1 MTVNRDDLPVPG
13 VDMASGASAAE
24 EESAPGLQKNRNALS
39 IYLDRSAVPHSE
51 CGSDSGNLGRE
62 RYSMRWILTV
72 LTVLGCWNGLAL
84 GQASRVR
91 VLPAEIALGGTRL
104 SQRVLVVSEL
114 NGAVTADQTGRAR
127 LVSSRPGVVTVVG
140 NTLQAVADGEAE
152 ILATVDGK
160 EARAQVKVTGMGE
173 PARWSFSNHVIPILT
188 RIGCNSGACHG
199 ALAGKGG
206 LKLSL
211 RGYNPEADH
220 FVLTRQAL
228 GRRVNLQQPEKS
240 LLLLKPAM
248 ALNHGGGLKLETTSP
263 EYRIL
268 AEWIAAGAPGPH
280 KEEPQVQ
287 RLEVLPTQAVLRP
300 KETLPIVVRAWYSD
314 GSAGDVTPWAK
325 YNSSEDLVATVDGDG
340 KATVAGHGEAAIT
353 VWYSNLVAAARIAS
367 PLPDPVDPQVFAA
380 AERRN
385 FIDRLVLQKLES
397 LRLPPSPLCNDS
409 EFIRRAFLDA
419 TGTLPTPEEVQKF
432 LADRSADKRD
442 RLIDALLE
450 RTEYVDYWSYKWSD
464 LMLITTKRLP
474 QPAVWSFYQWVRQ
487 SVADNKPWDRFA
499 REVLTVNGSTLQNGS
514 ANYFLL
520 HKDVTDLT
528 EATSVKFL
536 GMSITCARCHNHPLE
551 KWTQDQYWSLANL
564 FARVGLKNG
573 DRPGDVIVQSLPEGD
588 VLHPRRGVA
597 MMPTPL
603 DGKPLPLDSVVDRR
617 RYFVDWL
624 TSEDNPYF
632 ARALVNRVW
641 RNFLGRGLVE
651 AEDDIRQT
659 NPPSNAELLD
669 ALAQE
674 FVAKG
679 YDVKQLIGTIM
690 RSATYQ
696 RSSLA
701 LPGNSGDD
709 RYYSHYLIR
718 RLPAEVIL
726 DAYSQVTGVPT
737 AFTQI
742 KSGGSDSVAAY
753 TGYPLGTR
761 ALQLPDSKV
770 VSQFLDAFGRPDR
783 SQACSCDRQ
792 ADSSVG
798 QALHVNNG
806 QTLNDKLR
814 AKNCR
819 IEAWSSEQVAD
830 AEAVRRVYML
840 GLSREPTA
848 AELRKFTGFLAEAAT
863 DGKTNRREALEDLFW
878 AVLTS
883 KEFLF
888 NR

>member
-1 MTVNRDDLPVPG
+1 
-13 VDMASGASAAE
+13 
-24 EESAPGLQKNRNALS
+24 
-39 IYLDRSAVPHSE
+39 
-51 CGSDSGNLGRE
+51 
-62 RYSMRWILTV
+62 MRWMLS
-72 LTVLGCWNGLAL
+72 LFFVLGCWTGLAV
-84 GQASRVR
+84 GQTTSLR
-91 VLPAEIALGGTRL
+91 VLPGEIALGGTRP
-104 SQRVLVVSEL
+104 SQRLLVVSES
-114 NGAVTADQTGRAR
+114 NHAVTADQTARAR
-127 LVSSRPGVVTVVG
+127 LVSSQPSVVSVAGDTV
-140 NTLQAVADGEAE
+140 QAVGDGEAE
-152 ILATVDGK
+152 IVATVDGTQ
-160 EARAQVKVTGMGE
+160 ARARVKVTGMRE
-173 PARWSFSNHVIPILT
+173 PANWSFTNHIIPILT

-240 LLLLKPAM
+240 LLLLKPTM
-248 ALNHGGGLKLETTSP
+248 ALNHGGGLKLETSSP

-268 AEWIAAGAPGPH
+268 ADWIASGAPGPG
-280 KEEPQVQ
+280 KEEPHAQ
-287 RLEVLPTQAVLRP
+287 RLEVHPTHAVLKP
-300 KETLPIVVRAWYSD
+300 KETLQIVVRVWYSD
-314 GSAGDVTPWAK
+314 GRVQDVTRWAK

-353 VWYSNLVAAARIAS
+353 VWYSNLVAAARVAS
-367 PLPDPVDPQVFAA
+367 PMPVPVDPQRFAT

-385 FIDRLVLQKLES
+385 FIDGLVLQKLES
-397 LRLPPSPLCNDS
+397 LRLPPSPLCSDK
-409 EFIRRAFLDA
+409 EFIRRAFLDT
-419 TGTLPTPEEVQKF
+419 TGTLPTPDEVQKF
-432 LADRSADKRD
+432 LADRSADRRE
-442 RLIDALLE
+442 RLIDSLLE

-528 EATSVKFL
+528 EATAVKFL

-573 DRPGDVIVQSLPEGD
+573 DRPGDVSVQSLPEGD
-588 VLHPRRGVA
+588 VLHPRRGVG
-597 MMPTPL
+597 MPPTPL
-603 DGKPLPLDSVVDRR
+603 DGKPLPLDSAVDRR
-617 RYFVDWL
+617 QYFADWL
-624 TSEDNPYF
+624 TSKDNPYF

-651 AEDDIRQT
+651 AEDDFRQT

-679 YDVKQLIGTIM
+679 YDVKQLIRTIM

-696 RSSLA
+696 RSSVA
-701 LPGNSGDD
+701 LPENARDD

-726 DAYSQVTGVPT
+726 DAYAQVTGVPT

-753 TGYPLGTR
+753 AGYPLGTR

-770 VSQFLDAFGRPDR
+770 VSRFLDAFGRPDR

-819 IEAWSSEQVAD
+819 IEAWLKEQVGD
-830 AEAVRRVYML
+830 TEAVRRVYQL
-840 GLSREPTA
+840 GLSREPTE

-863 DGKTNRREALEDLFW
+863 DGKTSRREALEDLFW

-888 NR
+888 NH